1 MPKQMLK
8 LNDFSGGLNTKS
20 SPRDVALNELTL
32 CTNTLTNIPGLL
44 KTSAFPTDSVASATA
59 LSHAAKGNGLFAFN
73 SQYDIGRTSG
83 TRTNYESP
91 VEVMAY
97 PDGTNIKFYT
107 RAYNDTGNFTHQGT
121 DNQIA
126 LGGSTNVEPVYYFV
140 DGSLYVSDKKVVS
153 GTAESNPKVLQFVTK
168 PRFGVDVAKF
178 ISGSA
183 KVTDTATNLANF
195 ADADSF
201 SATLNLDGE
210 FEVIYDKGASGG
222 GWEAD
227 TYEFTYTFVDYT
239 GDETLPHVFSSPH
252 TCTLTAGQY
261 FDDIGI
267 KINTTNAF
275 REGEKG
281 IRIYVRQQNSNKRYQ
296 LLLDVD
302 YERGAR
308 TNLFD
313 DYKAWTTTGT
323 YASTG
328 DDDTSEVT
336 SLDAEAPALDTYES
350 INGYSQDEE
359 RLDFGTIGGYKG
371 ATVCSR
377 RAWVCNVRINDE
389 VFDDR
394 IHYTP
399 VNRFRTF
406 PTSFFLDIG
415 INDGDSFNALESM
428 GNRLLAYKQNK
439 LYIVNVS
446 SSSDAGWYLEAE
458 YEGMGCKYP
467 ESITKTAFG
476 VCWINENGVYAYNG
490 QSAPVELTIKLDD
503 ASWFSACSGKVHA
516 ISYNNINKQLVVFQ
530 NTESGTNGTN
540 SFFVYDFLAKA
551 WFQQNRQ
558 DLVDS
563 NGMKGMSNIVSTVG
577 GMFVAEYAHT
587 GDDKLLRKLS
597 SGDSGGSQMNF
608 RTKDIDFGEPGKIK
622 KIYKVYVTALDDGS
636 SAGITMK
643 TLLNG
648 NSGGSFTTTE
658 TIDIDSSDF
667 KTLVYTVNQD
677 CESIRLQL
685 TGADATNELTIND
698 ITIEYRAKYKR
709 AS

>member
-32 CTNTLTNIPGLL
+32 CTNTLTNVPGTLR
-44 KTSAFPTDSVASATA
+44 TAAFPTNLVSGATS
-59 LSHAAKGNGLFAFN
+59 LNHAAKGNGLFSFN
-73 SQYDIGRTSG
+73 SQYDVGRTTG
-83 TRTNYESP
+83 ARADYESS
-91 VEVMAY
+91 VEVLAY

-107 RAYNDTGNFTHQGT
+107 RAYNATGNFTHQGT

-153 GTAESNPKVLQFVTK
+153 GTADSNPKVLQFVTK
-168 PRFGVDVAKF
+168 DRFGVSVAKF

-201 SATLNLDGE
+201 SATLDQDGE

-252 TCTLTAGQY
+252 TCTLTAGQ
-261 FDDIGI
+261 FFEDIGV
-267 KINTTNAF
+267 KMLTTNAF
-275 REGEKG
+275 REAEKG
-281 IRIYVRQQNSNKRYQ
+281 FRVYVRAQNSNERYQ

-302 YERGAR
+302 YERGVR

-313 DYKAWTTTGT
+313 DYKAWSTSGT
-323 YASTG
+323 YASGSTANASVTG
-328 DDDTSEVT
+328 
-336 SLDAEAPALDTYES
+336 LDAESPALDTYES
-350 INGYSQDEE
+350 INGYSQDED
-359 RLDFGTIGGYKG
+359 RLDFGTIGGFKG

-394 IHYTP
+394 IHYSP
-399 VNRFRTF
+399 VNRFKTF

-415 INDGDSFNALESM
+415 INDGDSFNALSSM

-439 LYIVNVS
+439 LYIINVS

-476 VCWINENGVYAYNG
+476 VCWVNENGVYLYNG
-490 QSAPVELTIKLDD
+490 QSAPVELTVKLDD
-503 ASWFSACSGKVHA
+503 SSWNTGTAGKVHA
-516 ISYNNINKQLVVFQ
+516 ISYNNINKQLVVFV

-540 SFFVYDFLAKA
+540 SFHVYDFNTQA

-558 DLVDS
+558 DVVDS
-563 NGMKGMSNIVSTVG
+563 DGMKGMSNIVSTVG
-577 GMFVAEYAHT
+577 GMFFAEYAHSSNNKT
-587 GDDKLLRKLS
+587 IRKLS
-597 SGDSGGSQMNF
+597 SGDSGGSHMLF
-608 RTKDIDFGEPGKIK
+608 RTKDIDFGEPGKVK
-622 KIYKVYVTALDDGS
+622 KVYKVYVTAKDDGS
-636 SAGITMK
+636 SGGIILK

-648 NSGGSFTTTE
+648 NSGGTFTTTE
-658 TIDIDSSDF
+658 TVDIDSAQF
-667 KTLVYTVNQD
+667 KTLVFTVNQD
-677 CESIRLQL
+677 CESIRLDVS
-685 TGADATNELTIND
+685 GADITNELEIND
-698 ITIEYRAKYKR
+698 ITIEYRTKYKR